1 MQEYSIFGVSEK
13 INQQPVT
20 MKKLTILPA
29 ILLMVIII
37 PSFAQDKTE
46 KPKETIRPALVVID
60 IQKAF
65 LPMMSSDK
73 EMAMEYINAL
83 IDLFHK
89 NGYPVI
95 RVYHSSEEYGV
106 TPGTEGFEYPETVKI
121 LPTDPRVVKTY
132 ADGFNKTDLD
142 KVIKATGS
150 NTLFLCGLSAVG
162 CVLATWYGAQDFD
175 YKSFMIRDAIISHNS
190 GYTKNVEQMFD
201 AVSYDVVKLI
211 IENAGK

>member
-1 MQEYSIFGVSEK
+1 
-13 INQQPVT
+13 
-20 MKKLTILPA
+20 MKKLTILLA
-29 ILLMVIII
+29 IMLMVISV

-46 KPKETIRPALVVID
+46 KPKEPITPALLVID

-65 LPMMSSDK
+65 LPMMSADK

-83 IDLFHK
+83 IDLFRK

-95 RVYHSSEEYGV
+95 RVYHTSGEYGV
-106 TPGTEGFEYPETVKI
+106 TPGTEGFEFPETVKI
-121 LPTDPRVVKTY
+121 LPTDPKVLKTY

-162 CVLATWYGAQDFD
+162 CVLATWNGAQNLD
-175 YKSFMIRDAIISHNS
+175 YKAFMVKSAIISHNS
-190 GYTKNVEQMFD
+190 EYTKNVEQMFD
-201 AVSYDVVKLI
+201 AVSYEVVQLI
-211 IENAGK
+211 IENAGKQSK